1 MKKIVWLGFL
11 LTIPCLLLAQKT
23 ITGRVIDEKNNPLE
37 GASVYLNNTSIGTTT
52 NDKGEFELDVKT
64 GTYDLIASYLGYQTA
79 QYTFNTESINRSI
92 VFKLEVK
99 ANMLDEIVISKRKNR
114 MSPEDRAYFMGRF
127 KRTFLGKTNLAK
139 ECKILNEDVIDFDF
153 DLFSK
158 TLEVSATKP
167 IIIEHKGLGYKIYYD
182 LVHFEL
188 DPNKVTYLGY
198 TRYEPLK
205 GSKRKK
211 KKWEEKR
218 HVAYHGSS
226 MHFLRSIINKDLL
239 EEGFKIDLIE
249 RIPNPNRPSDSIIAL
264 ARKKLRDHYRLPS
277 DRVFRAV
284 SEKVGNLVQ
293 VDAEG
298 SVTEKKTPEEI
309 ATYNRIRDSLSSIVS
324 KYRLKRMVDRVLK
337 FDVTLN
343 EFSLQ
348 KDNRSY
354 LKFANYLK
362 IKYMNE
368 PEEDNFRPGPNKLD
382 YQVSTINLLVDS
394 AEFDKSGILIN
405 PLEIFIE
412 GYWSYEK
419 IADTLPLDYEPKS
432 D

>member
-1 MKKIVWLGFL
+1 M
-11 LTIPCLLLAQKT
+11 
-23 ITGRVIDEKNNPLE
+23 
-37 GASVYLNNTSIGTTT
+37 
-52 NDKGEFELDVKT
+52 
-64 GTYDLIASYLGYQTA
+64 
-79 QYTFNTESINRSI
+79 
-92 VFKLEVK
+92 
-99 ANMLDEIVISKRKNR
+99 
-114 MSPEDRAYFMGRF
+114 
-127 KRTFLGKTNLAK
+127 
-139 ECKILNEDVIDFDF
+139 
-153 DLFSK
+153 
-158 TLEVSATKP
+158 
-167 IIIEHKGLGYKIYYD
+167 GYKIYYD

-205 GSKRKK
+205 GAKRKK
-211 KKWEEKR
+211 RKWEEKR
-218 HVAYHGSS
+218 QVAYLGSS
-226 MHFLRSIINKDLL
+226 MHFLRSIINKNLP

-293 VDAEG
+293 VDADG

-348 KDNRSY
+348 KDSRSY
-354 LKFANYLK
+354 LKFTNYLK

-394 AEFDKSGILIN
+394 AEFDKSGTLIN
-405 PLEIFIE
+405 PLEIFME